1 MPRIISSHEK
11 LAVIDDWLSGESRMD
26 IARKRNMG
34 NGTVYNIIQ
43 EWRIG
48 IGVQKADGLR
58 DLALILNKT
67 RLTVTEC
74 ADGLRTLMI
83 FKKYGIKEDEDQEKL
98 VYFLK
103 DIYTRCQEV
112 GFTPQLVFD
121 YISDILKFSSEISIS
136 QIPQFIKKKIEEK
149 EKYEKE
155 GQELFNKKYDLIGIK
170 KEIEQEIEELR
181 KNKDTM
187 TKTYQTFT
195 IAKSRLEQYGIEMEN
210 IDQFVNCVVGI
221 SKENYDHVQVLAKIT
236 DYERLKEDSKY
247 YKSEVDIMT
256 NVLAELNKEID
267 DQKNNLNYMII
278 KVEIIN
284 ELENRGF
291 GITELRILINIIN
304 EIGLEH
310 KQDYDEIRKEFFED
324 VKKNY
329 GDVIGSRKEIDR
341 LKKELKILEELT
353 MKEREK
359 YNSYPKVIESIRRLT
374 GSRISEEDIVYIDK
388 ILSMTEYYNYKD
400 KRLHKEGLIDDLQ
413 KYGNLKLAIKNLENE
428 KENIKSNKKTQYK
441 SMKKTKAL

>member
-1 MPRIISSHEK
+1 MK
-11 LAVIDDWLSGESRMD
+11 
-26 IARKRNMG
+26 KR
-34 NGTVYNIIQ
+34 
-43 EWRIG
+43 
-48 IGVQKADGLR
+48 
-58 DLALILNKT
+58 
-67 RLTVTEC
+67 
-74 ADGLRTLMI
+74 
-83 FKKYGIKEDEDQEKL
+83 
-98 VYFLK
+98 
-103 DIYTRCQEV
+103 
-112 GFTPQLVFD
+112 
-121 YISDILKFSSEISIS
+121 
-136 QIPQFIKKKIEEK
+136 IEEK

-155 GQELFNKKYDLIGIK
+155 VQELFNKKYQLIGIK
-170 KEIEQEIEELR
+170 KEIEQEIEELK

-195 IAKSRLEQYGIEMEN
+195 IAKYRLKQYGIEMEN

-221 SKENYDHVQVLAKIT
+221 SKERYDHVHVLAKIT

-247 YKSEVDIMT
+247 YKSQVDIMT

-267 DQKNNLNYMII
+267 YQKNNLSYMTI
-278 KVEIIN
+278 KVDIIN
-284 ELENRGF
+284 ELEYRGF

-329 GDVIGSRKEIDR
+329 GEVIGSRKEIDR

-359 YNSYPKVIESIRRLT
+359 YNSYPKVIESIRRLA

-388 ILSMTEYYNYKD
+388 ILSMTDYYNYKD

-428 KENIKSNKKTQYK
+428 KENIKSKKKTQYK
-441 SMKKTKAL
+441 SMKKKTSTVNKTTGK